1 MHNDVKNDLDKTP
14 PPPPPSPPLKSE
26 INNPNRF

>member
-1 MHNDVKNDLDKTP
+1 MHNDVKNDLDKT

>member
-1 MHNDVKNDLDKTP
+1 MHNDVKNDLDNP